1 MASSGTGDSLG
12 RALINAIA
20 AAAGGTVG
28 VRRSYTAKGW
38 HAQISKITSSPR
50 GYLAAEQAGLSVNH
64 RTLVD
69 WLAERR
75 EPSPANQRKISEAY
89 AIMAGKWPDGV
100 ERQDIEIH
108 GVVKQ
113 NQDSRERGGGSGHAA
128 FLIDGRAGRWE
139 RMKEAWEEGDPD
151 PDDFE
156 DWFIEDVIEEDI
168 GEGTEPW
175 EFPGGSYTVVIG

>member
-1 MASSGTGDSLG
+1 MASRGTGDSFG

-20 AAAGGTVG
+20 SAAGGTVG

-38 HAQISKITSSPR
+38 HAQISKLTSSPR
-50 GYLAAEQAGLSVNH
+50 GYLAAEAAGLSVNQ
-64 RTLVD
+64 RTLLD

-75 EPSPANQRKISEAY
+75 EPTPANQRKISEAY
-89 AIMAGKWPDGV
+89 AIMAGRWPDGI

-113 NQDSRERGGGSGHAA
+113 AADERERGGSSPHAA
-128 FLIDGRAGRWE
+128 FLIDGRAGDWT
-139 RMKEAWEEGDPD
+139 RMKDAWNRGEVDE
-151 PDDFE
+151 DDFE
-156 DWFIEDVIEEDI
+156 DWFVEDVIEADI

-175 EFPGGSYTVVIG
+175 EFPGTSYTVVIG

>member
-38 HAQISKITSSPR
+38 HAQISKLTSSPR
-50 GYLAAEQAGLSVNH
+50 GYRAAEQAGLSVNR

-89 AIMAGKWPDGV
+89 AIVAGRWPGGV

-113 NQDSRERGGGSGHAA
+113 AADTRERGGGSGHAG
-128 FLIDGRAGRWE
+128 FLIDGRAGRWG

-168 GEGTEPW
+168 GEGTESW

>member
-1 MASSGTGDSLG
+1 MASRGTGDSFG

-20 AAAGGTVG
+20 AAASGTVG

-38 HAQISKITSSPR
+38 HAQISKLTSSPR
-50 GYLAAEQAGLSVNH
+50 GYLAAEQAGLSVNQ
-64 RTLVD
+64 RTLLD

-75 EPSPANQRKISEAY
+75 EPTASNQARIAEAY
-89 AIMAGKWPDGV
+89 AIMAGRWPDGI

-108 GVVKQ
+108 GVVQ
-113 NQDSRERGGGSGHAA
+113 QAADRRERGGSSPHAP
-128 FLIDGRAGRWE
+128 FLIDGRAGDWT
-139 RMKEAWEEGDPD
+139 RMKQAWADD
-151 PDDFE
+151 DVNDDDFE
-156 DWFIEDVIEEDI
+156 DWFVEDVLEADI